1 MTTFPP
7 RAAWTSA
14 VVLLALLMGC
24 SDASEKKIVVGAKNF
39 TEQYIVG
46 SMAAQILT
54 AAGYDVTTQF
64 GTGSTIT
71 REGLETGQTDLY
83 PEYTGTAWVVYQH
96 QSEVIKDPETLYEA
110 VKAAD
115 AANGIVWLDRFDLNN
130 TYALAVK
137 GAETGTFGESI
148 STLAEYARSSPSKV
162 RYGIEH
168 EFLNRPDGF
177 QEMTKVYDLPVDSS
191 LVSTMDV
198 GLAYEA
204 LDRGQVDVAMVF
216 STDGLLKKFPLKV
229 LDDDR
234 QFFPVY
240 NLAFT
245 VRKDVLDQH
254 PEITE
259 LLAPLTEKLNNE
271 TMQDLNAR
279 VDSDGLPADVVARE
293 ALLSWGV
300 LK

>member
-1 MTTFPP
+1 MSISRTLWAPL
-7 RAAWTSA
+7 ALA
-14 VVLLALLMGC
+14 LALLVSCAPEG
-24 SDASEKKIVVGAKNF
+24 SKKIVVGAKNF

-54 AAGYDVTTQF
+54 AAGYEVTTQF

-83 PEYTGTAWVVYQH
+83 PEYTGTAWVVYLKKD
-96 QSEVIKDPETLYEA
+96 EVIKDPEALYQA
-110 VKAAD
+110 VKEAD
-115 AANGIVWLDRFDLNN
+115 AANGITWLSRFDLNN

-137 GAETGTFGESI
+137 EADSSTYGASI
-148 STLAEYARSSPSKV
+148 SQLAEHARTNPGKV

-177 QEMTKVYDLPVDSS
+177 QEMTNVYDLPVDSN

-229 LDDDR
+229 LEDDK

-245 VRKDVLDQH
+245 VRQEVLERH
-254 PEITE
+254 PEVAE
-259 LLAPLTEKLNNE
+259 LLEPLAGHLDNE
-271 TMQDLNAR
+271 TMQNLNAR
-279 VDSDGLPADVVARE
+279 VDSEGLPADVVARE
-293 ALLSWGV
+293 ALLSWGM